1 MLGGIVQHEPLH
13 LTRVFGFILFFAIA
27 CAVIAGLHYYFWIR
41 LVRDPQLSGPARHI
55 GTAAAVLLACV
66 TIATPVMGRL
76 FPRVGRVLAW
86 PGFLWMG
93 MMFILAVFLFGGDVL
108 RWLTSLAARLS
119 GNPGFFDPSRR
130 LFTARAL
137 AGGALTAMIGVT
149 AAAIKAT
156 RGQVAVKRVEVFLE
170 RLSPSADGMRIAQ
183 VCDMHVGGLL
193 GRSFVEQV
201 VEATNQLAPD
211 VIAVVGDLV
220 DGSIERLRPEVAPMA
235 ALRARHGVF
244 FVTGNHEYYSSS
256 GAQAWVREIEHM
268 GIRVLANQRV
278 PIGTVDAGFDLAGVP
293 DHGAARF
300 PDQGPPEDVRPRSR
314 TRRGPARA
322 PTHRHLPSRPPR
334 GRPAA
339 LRTHPRRPDLALGR
353 DGETATAV
361 HPRPRSSTPHTDLRQ
376 LRHRILGPAH
386 APRRARRD
394 HRDRPAIEG
403 EGLVAAP

>member
-300 PDQGPPEDVRPRSR
+300 PDQGPPEDVAQAMSGRD
-314 TRRGPARA
+314 PARA
-322 PTHRHLPSRPPR
+322 VVLLAHQPIAIYQAARH
-334 GRPAA
+334 
-339 LRTHPRRPDLALGR
+339 
-353 DGETATAV
+353 
-361 HPRPRSSTPHTDLRQ
+361 
-376 LRHRILGPAH
+376 
-386 APRRARRD
+386 
-394 HRDRPAIEG
+394 
-403 EGLVAAP
+403 